1 LVDDTSICSSVFFLS
16 QLEILSALIEAKLP
30 LLPKRALLRERAS
43 DNATSPSCV
52 SMIVLVQLA
61 NCASGGMRT
70 RVMIGGTN
78 SEKCRETKV
87 DTRLDLPT
95 LSVKCDLQL
104 LVVW

>member
-1 LVDDTSICSSVFFLS
+1 VDVAIICSSAFLP

-43 DNATSPSCV
+43 AKATSPSWV

-70 RVMIGGTN
+70 RVMIGGTS

-95 LSVKCDLQL
+95 PSVMYD
-104 LVVW
+104 